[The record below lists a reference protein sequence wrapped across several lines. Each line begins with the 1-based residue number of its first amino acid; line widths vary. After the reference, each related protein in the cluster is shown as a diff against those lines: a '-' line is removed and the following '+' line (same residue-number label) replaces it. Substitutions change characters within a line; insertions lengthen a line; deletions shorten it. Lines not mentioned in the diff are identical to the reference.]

1 MNIVFL
7 VATVSELEGMVQGQ
21 RQLMEK
27 LTAECKT
34 LTQKLED
41 TTVKHKYLP
50 IFKISIFNFYFYNF
64 LDFNFIDNNFL
75 STSICVCVLYK
86 SVI

>member
-1 MNIVFL
+1 MFL
-7 VATVSELEGMVQGQ
+7 ASTVSELEGMIQGQ

-41 TTVKHKYLP
+41 STQKHKYLYKTII
-50 IFKISIFNFYFYNF
+50 IFIH
-64 LDFNFIDNNFL
+64 
-75 STSICVCVLYK
+75 
-86 SVI
+86 